1 MELKQSLSTHLEA
14 EKPLRRYGAV
24 EETAWKAEGLG
35 RSEYFRGGRIQS
47 GIRALEPGVSGTG
60 DPRER
65 TEGSAPAPGLSARGD
80 AQGRDALS
88 REQKG
93 DFGLGCTQRL
103 RKPQAGSLGELGSPD
118 PHTGTWC
125 WKKVGSFSQQ
135 RGEEGPFS
143 AGDGLGRWSR
153 WTILESTHV
162 PGEGGVSAGLPLCL
176 SPCTRFRAHLKWPV
190 FLLCLLLGRR
200 WEGKG

>member
-35 RSEYFRGGRIQS
+35 RSEYFRGGRMQS
-47 GIRALEPGVSGTG
+47 GIRALEPVVSGAG

-65 TEGSAPAPGLSARGD
+65 TEGSAPAPGLSARGAEGGD
-80 AQGRDALS
+80 AQRRDTLS

-103 RKPQAGSLGELGSPD
+103 RKPQAGSLGGLGSPD
-118 PHTGTWC
+118 PHAGSWC
-125 WKKVGSFSQQ
+125 WKKVGSFSQR

-143 AGDGLGRWSR
+143 GRGGLARWSR

-176 SPCTRFRAHLKWPV
+176 SLPARGSGHT
-190 FLLCLLLGRR
+190 
-200 WEGKG
+200 